1 MENNNLV
8 NKEKKEDKVPPK
20 ESGQSFWE
28 LFKFAIIALAIVVPV
43 RIFIAQPFVVSGSS
57 MVPTFENGEYLIV
70 DEISYILGEPSRGD
84 VVIFRYPNDTKKFF
98 IKRIIGLPGETVDVN
113 GNEVTIYNKE
123 NEEGIKLSQPYLKTS
138 SGIKT
143 HTELKDD
150 EYFVMGDNRGA
161 SSDSRI
167 WGPVSKNL
175 LVGKAFVR
183 LFPVS
188 HINLMPGDY
197 NYEF

>member
-8 NKEKKEDKVPPK
+8 NEEKKVPAVK
-20 ESGQSFWE
+20 SNQSFWE

-183 LFPVS
+183 LFPVN
-188 HINLMPGDY
+188 HIDLMPGDY

>member
-8 NKEKKEDKVPPK
+8 NEEKKVPAVK
-20 ESGQSFWE
+20 SNQSFWE

-123 NEEGIKLSQPYLKTS
+123 NEEGIK
-138 SGIKT
+138 
-143 HTELKDD
+143 
-150 EYFVMGDNRGA
+150 
-161 SSDSRI
+161 
-167 WGPVSKNL
+167 
-175 LVGKAFVR
+175 
-183 LFPVS
+183 
-188 HINLMPGDY
+188 
-197 NYEF
+197 

>member
-8 NKEKKEDKVPPK
+8 TEEKKEEIVQPK

-167 WGPVSKNL
+167 WGPVSKDL

-183 LFPVS
+183 LFPVN

>member
-1 MENNNLV
+1 MENNNLI
-8 NKEKKEDKVPPK
+8 KEDEEIKKNPPTQ
-20 ESGQSFWE
+20 SGQSFWE

-43 RIFIAQPFVVSGSS
+43 RMFIAQPFVVSGSS

-123 NEEGIKLSQPYLKTS
+123 NEDGIKLSQPYLKTS

-143 HTELKDD
+143 RTELTDD

-167 WGPVSKNL
+167 WGPVPKNL
-175 LVGKAFVR
+175 LIGKAFVR
-183 LFPVS
+183 LFPVDN
-188 HINLMPGDY
+188 INLMPGDY